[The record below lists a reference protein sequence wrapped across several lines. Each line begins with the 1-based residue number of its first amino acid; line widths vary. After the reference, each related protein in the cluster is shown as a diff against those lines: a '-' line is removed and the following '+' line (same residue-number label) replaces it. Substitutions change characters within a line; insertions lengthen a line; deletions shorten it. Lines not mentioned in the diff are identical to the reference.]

1 MTKRIESDEIAC
13 GVPIWSEPYFAK
25 NTHGCDCKPKC
36 EKYLTLDAT
45 TRHQGPHSLIGSDWG
60 AESLEACKEQ
70 VTSQEPGSLC
80 SQVPEATC
88 GMSQV
93 RHLYQV
99 NRVKESC

>member
-1 MTKRIESDEIAC
+1 MTKRIEFDEVAC

-45 TRHQGPHSLIGSDWG
+45 TCHQRPHSLPGSDWR
-60 AESLEACKEQ
+60 AERLEAYSPQITSKEL
-70 VTSQEPGSLC
+70 GSLRP
-80 SQVPEATC
+80 QVPEATC